1 MIRLLAVLAVLAC
14 VPSFADAQ
22 IKQLD
27 RYQRTVYSQFR
38 ALAQQDQLGDMT
50 HEIYMGELADD
61 GTASLTVS
69 LEAGTDYMIIGVCD
83 EDCTDL
89 DLTLCS
95 GSRELDTD
103 VEDDDTPIVSVTPTS
118 TATFRVSVSMAAC
131 SSSPCR
137 YGVAVYETK

>member
-1 MIRLLAVLAVLAC
+1 MIRILAVLAVLAC
-14 VPSFADAQ
+14 VPSLAAAQ

-27 RYQRTVYSQFR
+27 RYQRTVYAQFR
-38 ALAQQDQLGDMT
+38 GLAQQSSLGDMT

-61 GTASLTVS
+61 ATASLSVT
-69 LEAGTDYMIIGVCD
+69 LDAGTDYMIVGVCD

-89 DLTLCS
+89 DLTLFS

-118 TATFRVSVSMAAC
+118 TGTFRVSVSMAAC

-137 YGVAVYETK
+137 FGVAVYEQK